1 MGSFFFLAEL
11 IIDLPLEPD
20 GPVKDYCG
28 TCTRCVDACP
38 TEAIPLAG
46 VVDGSR
52 CISYFTIELKEEIP
66 QVVKGQFGDWVFG
79 CDICQDVC
87 PWNRFSKPHQESR
100 FEPGEM
106 ISWTKNDWKE
116 LTEETFNQVFKNS
129 PLKRSKWKGLQRNI
143 DFLQE

>member
-1 MGSFFFLAEL
+1 M
-11 IIDLPLEPD
+11 PD
-20 GPVKDYCG
+20 
-28 TCTRCVDACP
+28 R
-38 TEAIPLAG
+38 AIPASW

-66 QVVKGQFGDWVFG
+66 QEVKGQFGDWVFG
-79 CDICQDVC
+79 CDICQDGV
-87 PWNRFSKPHQESR
+87 RGIASSKPHQESR
-100 FEPGEM
+100 FEPDEM